1 MEYAR
6 YHQMIKGNFGAKQSK
21 HLREALADVGFTSLN
36 ELVSNYI
43 RSQVEWIKPLSS
55 NKNPLALRSQ
65 IFLNPEVGH
74 LIAYR
79 EPSES
84 SRATRQGKRD
94 GIDFLVAAQSGDAA
108 AVQPALESA
117 ASGLGES
124 ELESGS
130 LHEKGIATS
139 ISESLQK
146 LSPNG
151 KKLSEEPFLL
161 ECSKLADNDL
171 RVDLQTLQR
180 TFQDDLVTREM
191 IAKIERFATRQ
202 GRLESLLARS
212 DLVEVSFG
220 AECTNCQEVSLVFD
234 QREAVDALLKTAM
247 PTCAE
252 CKKKEFAVVE
262 LYRAKRSLVDALQQ
276 GLWLEALALE
286 RVRNRTTRV
295 WAGQMAGSDEVDAIA
310 VFADRVLLI
319 ECKDTSFGQNEFY
332 VARAKAENID
342 ATEIC
347 VLTTRDVHV
356 NVETAVKQANEG
368 RQTYLRQRPRHYHLL
383 SNHDASML
391 RSGLDKWLDGMEA
404 SVVNGW
410 FGGVHYPQYLFDLEF

>member
-6 YHQMIKGNFGAKQSK
+6 YHQVLKGNLGNKQNK
-21 HLREALADVGFTSLN
+21 HLRDTLAAAGFVSLN
-36 ELVSNYI
+36 ELVSQYI
-43 RSQVEWIKPLSS
+43 KTQLDWIKPLSG
-55 NKNPLALRSQ
+55 NRNPLALRSH
-65 IFLNPEVGH
+65 IFLNPETDH

-84 SRATRQGKRD
+84 ARSARQGKRD
-94 GIDFLVAAQSGDAA
+94 SVDFLVAAKSGSAEE
-108 AVQPALESA
+108 VRPSLESVV
-117 ASGLGES
+117 SGLGES

-130 LHEKGIATS
+130 VVEKGISVS

-161 ECSKLADNDL
+161 ECTKLADNEV
-171 RVDLQTLQR
+171 RADLQTLQR

-191 IAKIERFATRQ
+191 IAKIERFASRLD
-202 GRLESLLARS
+202 RLEVLLGRS

-220 AECTNCQEVSLVFD
+220 AECTNCRELSLIFD
-234 QREAVDALLKTAM
+234 GRDAAESLLRTAQ
-247 PTCAE
+247 PTCVE
-252 CKKKEFAVVE
+252 CKKKDFRVVE
-262 LYRAKRSLVDALQQ
+262 LYRCKRSLVDALQQ

-286 RVRNRTTRV
+286 RVRGRTSRV

-347 VLTTRDVHV
+347 VVTTRDVHV
-356 NVETAVKQANEG
+356 NVETAIKQANEG
-368 RQTYLRQRPRHYHLL
+368 RQAYLRQRPRHYHLL
-383 SNHDASML
+383 SNQDSSVL
-391 RSGLDKWLDGMEA
+391 RNGLDDWLNRMEE
-404 SVVNGW
+404 SVIKGW
-410 FGGVHYPQYLFDLEF
+410 FGSIHYPSYIFDLEY